1 MSSSTADYTAIDI
14 SEKLTL
20 EGHSVERIYLRQM
33 SSDGSVNK
41 TTLKPLLALA
51 ARRQYLYVGF
61 SQRKIPRSSAA
72 SWQPMQGCKVP
83 SYAISEKAIRFRY
96 PNYDPDGAQKLI
108 SSSVSRHLST
118 RNISSK
124 SMHAFLSNLAQRQ
137 TDRQTDKRD
146 IGRKSRFFSYPF
158 HSTPP
163 LGGCRRNIG
172 IPFGVQ
178 KPE

>member
-118 RNISSK
+118 RNISSR
-124 SMHAFLSNLAQRQ
+124 SMQAFLSNLSHRQ
-137 TDRQTDKRD
+137 TDRQTNVGNN
-146 IGRKSRFFSYPF
+146 IY
-158 HSTPP
+158 
-163 LGGCRRNIG
+163 LLLCRG
-172 IPFGVQ
+172 
-178 KPE
+178 